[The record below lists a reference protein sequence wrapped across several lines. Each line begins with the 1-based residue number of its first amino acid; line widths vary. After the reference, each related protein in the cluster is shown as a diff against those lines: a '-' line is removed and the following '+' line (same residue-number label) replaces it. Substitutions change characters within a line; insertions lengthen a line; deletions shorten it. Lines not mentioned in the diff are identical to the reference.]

1 MHQVTRTLLRWRWFH
16 PLPVGAECAVNNDVI
31 TFQARNGGRGL
42 DNEGCIEGTTTAH
55 FTKLMRAYIE
65 SPTPNH
71 IQARAIFWRMDDL
84 GKLDLERAP
93 SYEAY
98 VLLLL
103 TRYRD
108 MRGKK
113 ASHKQHRKA
122 IQNGRAKIRNIIK
135 AMKMRGFEPGDVFR
149 KTSLEQDQAV
159 DVLKAIRLVW
169 PDFRRRL
176 TYKSNAGLHNA
187 TPPNDK
193 RARDS
198 NHPRGVSSA
207 TLTQWQ
213 NELGLEVSLSIPAL
227 DATTMKLRIGSDG
240 DGDGDGDVDVDGD
253 GDGDGGGN
261 LHGTDELLH
270 VDDKSAAYTMAL
282 FRPAVVAQLARDRA
296 VHVALTAQGL
306 NSLGRRTMPGQRINR
321 DINDYLFG
329 ISDEQLADAVLPI
342 LDQELRGHSAG
353 ALLHQLISSVGC
365 AVYRQYFLNEHKD
378 GLADQLRTIYTQYD
392 KVMADP
398 DLRQGRNNREV
409 WEDLEEKYHAKYPD
423 LLGQSGYVE
432 WPMTIIKRV
441 GVRLVDLVVSV
452 ANVSALEDTFEGGR
466 LNNDN
471 MMAPSLL
478 PAAGAVDRVAAGD
491 DASDAEDAEALYHTY
506 DFVGAKKV
514 SLVRCHPAVDRL
526 LRNQAAGAEKVAGK
540 KVLAATSLPMLTIP
554 KPWTCLRSSPYLV
567 MPQALVRCGQDA
579 FQHLS
584 LLAREEHSMTEVY
597 DALNTLGSTPW
608 TINERVL
615 DVIRPLLVDGGS
627 WPDLDVP
634 AHSIAIPAPVP
645 RDESL
650 TPTQRRELREERA
663 AIIKL
668 RNENAGLRAEFTTRV
683 AIAEKFKGKTFY
695 LPHNLDFRGRA
706 YVMPPHLSHLG
717 CDGTRALLT
726 FAEAKPLGA
735 RGLFWLK
742 VHLANLFGV
751 DKVSF
756 AERVAFTEENMH
768 RIHDVA
774 DHPWLEDG
782 SAGWWQESENPW
794 QTLSACCEL
803 SDAMRSEDPE
813 AFESKLP
820 VHQDGTC
827 NGLQHYAALG
837 GDVDGAT
844 AVNLCPVP
852 GDDKPQDVY
861 MAVVDMVNA
870 MVQRHADG
878 DFSGKHPGDSLQA
891 LQDNDFVKELAQQLL
906 VDGPIARKTV
916 KQTIMT
922 SVYGVT
928 FIGGRDQVY
937 KQIKN
942 KDYNGMDDKT
952 KFLASG
958 YLVSCVFT
966 CLGDMFG
973 GADALKT
980 WLSDAAVTIAS
991 TGSPVTWVTP
1001 MGMPVVQPYHKKTTQ
1016 RIQAGSHKLLITNTT
1031 DAKVPPDPMKQRSA
1045 FPPNY
1050 VHSLDSTHM
1059 MYTANACGNDDVTF
1073 VAVHDSY
1080 WTHASTI
1087 DTMNVH
1093 CREQFVRLH
1102 SQPLLGRLS
1111 EYFDVYF
1118 NGAELKASGSGK
1130 GQPAKYADIR
1140 PPPERGDF
1148 DLNEVIKSKYFFN

>member
-1 MHQVTRTLLRWRWFH
+1 MSGGGGGGGGGKATLK
-16 PLPVGAECAVNNDVI
+16 PV
-31 TFQARNGGRGL
+31 
-42 DNEGCIEGTTTAH
+42 
-55 FTKLMRAYIE
+55 
-65 SPTPNH
+65 
-71 IQARAIFWRMDDL
+71 
-84 GKLDLERAP
+84 
-93 SYEAY
+93 
-98 VLLLL
+98 
-103 TRYRD
+103 
-108 MRGKK
+108 
-113 ASHKQHRKA
+113 
-122 IQNGRAKIRNIIK
+122 
-135 AMKMRGFEPGDVFR
+135 
-149 KTSLEQDQAV
+149 
-159 DVLKAIRLVW
+159 
-169 PDFRRRL
+169 
-176 TYKSNAGLHNA
+176 
-187 TPPNDK
+187 DK
-193 RARDS
+193 RARDA
-198 NHPRGVSSA
+198 NHPRGVSSPA
-207 TLTQWQ
+207 LTQWQ
-213 NELGLEVSLSIPAL
+213 NELGLEVSLSIPAQ
-227 DATTMKLRIGSDG
+227 DEATSKLRVGASSD
-240 DGDGDGDVDVDGD
+240 DASAAEPFES
-253 GDGDGGGN
+253 GGA
-261 LHGTDELLH
+261 D
-270 VDDKSAAYTMAL
+270 AYTMAL

-296 VHVALTAQGL
+296 VHAALTTQGL
-306 NSLGRRTMPGQRINR
+306 NSLGRRTIPGHKINR

-378 GLADQLRTIYTQYD
+378 GLADQLRTTYTHFER
-392 KVMADP
+392 VMADP
-398 DLRQGRNNREV
+398 ELRNGRNSREV
-409 WEDLEEKYHAKYPD
+409 WEDLEEKYHARYPD
-423 LLGQSGYVE
+423 VVGQSGYVE

-452 ANVSALEDTFEGGR
+452 ASVAALDDTFEGSS
-466 LNNDN
+466 LDNNIN
-471 MMAPSLL
+471 MMAPRVS
-478 PAAGAVDRVAAGD
+478 ATAYGGCDGGGGAGIDLDGNCEAE
-491 DASDAEDAEALYHTY
+491 AEDAEALYHTY

-514 SLVRCHPAVDRL
+514 SLVRCHPALERM
-526 LRNQAAGAEKVAGK
+526 LRNQTPGIGKVVGK
-540 KVLAATSLPMLTIP
+540 KVLPVTSLPMLTVP
-554 KPWTCLRSSPYLV
+554 KPWTSLRSSPYLI
-567 MPQALVRCGQDA
+567 MPQALVRCGQDS

-584 LLAREEHSMTEVY
+584 LLAREEQSMVEVY
-597 DALNTLGSTPW
+597 DALNKLGSTPW
-608 TINERVL
+608 TINDRVL
-615 DVIRPLLVDGGS
+615 NVVRPLLVDGGS
-627 WPDLDVP
+627 WPELDVP
-634 AHSIAIPAPVP
+634 AHSIAAPP
-645 RDESL
+645 PISRDSTL
-650 TPTQRRELREERA
+650 TPSQRRELKEERA
-663 AIIKL
+663 AIVKL

-726 FAEAKPLGA
+726 FAEAKPLGE

-756 AERVAFTEENMH
+756 DERVAFTEANMDRVH
-768 RIHDVA
+768 GVA
-774 DHPWLEDG
+774 DNPWRADG
-782 SAGWWQESENPW
+782 TPGWWQESENPW
-794 QTLSACCEL
+794 QTLAACCEL

-813 AFESKLP
+813 TFKSRLP

-837 GDVDGAT
+837 GDVEGAK

-870 MVQRHADG
+870 MVQRHAVG
-878 DFSGKHPGDSLQA
+878 DFSGKHPGESLQA
-891 LQDNDFVKELAQQLL
+891 LRDDEFVKTLAQQLL
-906 VDGPIARKTV
+906 DQGPIARKTV

-942 KDYNGMDDKT
+942 KDYGDMDEKT

-980 WLSDAAVTIAS
+980 WLSDSAVTIAS

-1016 RIQAGSHKLLITNTT
+1016 RIQAGSHKLLLTNTT
-1031 DAKVPPDPMKQRSA
+1031 DAKVPPDPMKQKSA

-1059 MYTANACGNDDVTF
+1059 MYTANACGDEDVTF

-1080 WTHASTI
+1080 WTHASTV
-1087 DTMNVH
+1087 DSMNVH

-1118 NGAELKASGSGK
+1118 NGAELKSSSRRSK
-1130 GQPAKYADIR
+1130 KDESSTAKADIK
-1140 PPPERGDF
+1140 PPPKRGDF
-1148 DLNEVIKSKYFFN
+1148 DLNEVVKSKYFFN